1 MDDSVSAAEPVA
13 SNQPTTERRLLPDI
27 NLLSCFAIAVNEV
40 SQRDVRFCRRD
51 KIYICCGLDERF
63 WWQSGDGTE

>member
-1 MDDSVSAAEPVA
+1 MDDSFPAAEPVA

-40 SQRDVRFCRRD
+40 SRKDARFCCRND
-51 KIYICCGLDERF
+51 IHICCGLDERF